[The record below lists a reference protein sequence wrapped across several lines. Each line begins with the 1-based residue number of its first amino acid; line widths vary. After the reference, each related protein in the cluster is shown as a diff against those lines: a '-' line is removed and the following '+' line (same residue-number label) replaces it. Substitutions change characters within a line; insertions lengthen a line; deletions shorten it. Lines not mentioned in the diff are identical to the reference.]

1 MDVKTC
7 RTIYMRSNVLT
18 YRTIDMWS
26 NVFTYKTISSQKWFI
41 AKSISCLDLGT
52 LEECNPSHQVPP
64 IYPHFPMKP
73 WVCWILSSPWNDTHM
88 QLDPSEQSRQAGA

>member
-1 MDVKTC
+1 MDVETNKT
-7 RTIYMRSNVLT
+7 I
-18 YRTIDMWS
+18 IMWF
-26 NVFTYKTISSQKWFI
+26 NVFTYKTISSHMWFI

-73 WVCWILSSPWNDTHM
+73 WVCCILSSPWHHTHM
-88 QLDPSEQSRQAGA
+88 QLDPSERSRKWVTLRK